1 MFWLA
6 MRPEVTPLVCVSA
19 VVRFQVVQSSRPD
32 SQRERSA
39 VVELSSEEESAL
51 RELVDARE
59 RGERAGSVIDRRIAE
74 SLTRKGPDGR
84 LSISCRDV
92 RALYDGLVEKGLV
105 DAYVLPRSAEYTY
118 EDLTSAGRCYFKDK
132 ATREAREEELRDEQ
146 FHRDMKVA
154 TISAVMGGVFGLLTG
169 TFGGALGELIARE
182 AIPAALKLFGL

>member
-1 MFWLA
+1 M
-6 MRPEVTPLVCVSA
+6 
-19 VVRFQVVQSSRPD
+19 
-32 SQRERSA
+32 
-39 VVELSSEEESAL
+39 
-51 RELVDARE
+51 
-59 RGERAGSVIDRRIAE
+59 
-74 SLTRKGPDGR
+74 
-84 LSISCRDV
+84 
-92 RALYDGLVEKGLV
+92 
-105 DAYVLPRSAEYTY
+105 LPRSAEYTY

>member
-6 MRPEVTPLVCVSA
+6 MRPEVSPLVCVSA

-39 VVELSSEEESAL
+39 MVELSSEEESAL
-51 RELVDARE
+51 RELVDAHD
-59 RGERAGSVIDRRIAE
+59 RGERARSVIDRRIAE

-105 DAYVLPRSAEYTY
+105 DAYVLPRSAEYAY

-132 ATREAREEELRDEQ
+132 ETATKRERRRIWSDRGFQIGLSVGT
-146 FHRDMKVA
+146 MVG
-154 TISAVMGGVFGLLTG
+154 SALLSLAVSLAVR
-169 TFGGALGELIARE
+169 FL
-182 AIPAALKLFGL
+182 AA